1 MINNEFKNVVIV
13 QRIFAIYRKSIFDNI
28 SAKFNLL
35 VLHNQNNSGI
45 KQISTNYS
53 KKIRSIEIFKKSYLF
68 PFQKILK
75 FKADVIIHENSIGI
89 LSLIPTIIFSKIFKK
104 KIILWGHGYNHFKG
118 FKPEKNIGDKIRL
131 LLMKKADACLFY
143 GYEGKKS
150 ISKYINEKK
159 LFVAPNTLDTE
170 NLKKLNALLQLE
182 DISKL
187 KKELNYNNKFN
198 ILFVGR
204 LIKDKKPEDL
214 INFYLIF
221 KEKFNLDIGIHII
234 GNGEELHSIKK
245 MISENHISE
254 NFYIHGEIFDDN
266 IISKYIFSS
275 DLMFI
280 PGYLGLSINHAFAFG
295 CPVISFKSMSHSPEV
310 EYIIQN
316 KTGYL
321 AKENDF
327 NELTDWVYKYLT
339 SKETKTEFKNNIEDV
354 ITNICSID
362 NMLNGFIEIINY
374 VAKDEK

>member
-1 MINNEFKNVVIV
+1 M
-13 QRIFAIYRKSIFDNI
+13 
-28 SAKFNLL
+28 
-35 VLHNQNNSGI
+35 G
-45 KQISTNYS
+45 
-53 KKIRSIEIFKKSYLF
+53 
-68 PFQKILK
+68 LK

-221 KEKFNLDIGIHII
+221 KEKLNLDIGIHII

-245 MISENHISE
+245 MIRENHISE

>member
-1 MINNEFKNVVIV
+1 
-13 QRIFAIYRKSIFDNI
+13 
-28 SAKFNLL
+28 
-35 VLHNQNNSGI
+35 
-45 KQISTNYS
+45 
-53 KKIRSIEIFKKSYLF
+53 
-68 PFQKILK
+68 
-75 FKADVIIHENSIGI
+75 
-89 LSLIPTIIFSKIFKK
+89 
-104 KIILWGHGYNHFKG
+104 
-118 FKPEKNIGDKIRL
+118 
-131 LLMKKADACLFY
+131 
-143 GYEGKKS
+143 
-150 ISKYINEKK
+150 
-159 LFVAPNTLDTE
+159 
-170 NLKKLNALLQLE
+170 
-182 DISKL
+182 
-187 KKELNYNNKFN
+187 
-198 ILFVGR
+198 
-204 LIKDKKPEDL
+204 
-214 INFYLIF
+214 
-221 KEKFNLDIGIHII
+221 
-234 GNGEELHSIKK
+234 